1 MEKWIFILCIFFS
14 RAFNFFSYF
23 FFSLLSHFFFQLSYE
38 RVCCVCAFEVVVAFV
53 IDKLSFSILSESSVI
68 TKHIFFFKLL
78 KIFIYI
84 SHDEYWSE
92 WSTSSSHLIV
102 LTETKALSFFGNIQ
116 KITLICCHSVSS
128 SCFLGDEVENLFV
141 RNEENLAR
149 E

>member
-1 MEKWIFILCIFFS
+1 MDIHSVYFFLVVPLIFFLTS
-14 RAFNFFSYF
+14 FFLF
-23 FFSLLSHFFFQLSYE
+23 CLIFFQLSYE

-68 TKHIFFFKLL
+68 TKHIFFKLL

-92 WSTSSSHLIV
+92 WGTSSSHLIV
-102 LTETKALSFFGNIQ
+102 LTVTKALSFFGNIQ
-116 KITLICCHSVSS
+116 KITLICCQSVSS
-128 SCFLGDEVENLFV
+128 SCFLGDEIENLFV